1 MCATTPEL
9 RLSAPYRQAQ
19 RLLAVW
25 LERGLTRAT
34 RQVFAL
40 RTAVAA
46 LSITER
52 HSLSR
57 WLAWLCVAGASRGE
71 SILERIRR
79 LDDMLGKSTFDALSR
94 LPANASFLPVQ
105 QRWKS
110 A

>member
-1 MCATTPEL
+1 MCSTTPEL
-9 RLSAPYRQAQ
+9 TLSAPYRQAQ
-19 RLLAVW
+19 RLLATW
-25 LERGLTRAT
+25 LDRDRIRAR

-46 LSITER
+46 LNAAER

-71 SILERIRR
+71 AILGRIRQV
-79 LDDMLGKSTFDALSR
+79 DEMLGKSTFEALSR
-94 LPANASFLPVQ
+94 LPAGGQFLLARQ
-105 QRWKS
+105 HWKS

>member
-1 MCATTPEL
+1 MCSTTPEL
-9 RLSAPYRQAQ
+9 TLSAPYRQAQ
-19 RLLAVW
+19 RLLAIW
-25 LERGLTRAT
+25 LERDRVRAR
-34 RQVFAL
+34 RQAFAL

-46 LSITER
+46 LSATER

-71 SILERIRR
+71 SILGLIRQ

-94 LPANASFLPVQ
+94 LPVTVPFLVVHQ
-105 QRWKS
+105 HWKS